1 MADRWSEEQN
11 RMSYMVGKTAE
22 AGENVEMSV
31 VVVVVEHLIKAE
43 KKQPKEQVPS
53 ACLKK

>member
-31 VVVVVEHLIKAE
+31 VVVVVHLNKAE
-43 KKQPKEQVPS
+43 KNNNQKNE
-53 ACLKK
+53 CLVLV